1 MAVPLLI
8 FTLIVFFGLLS
19 YYLIFSCLSLAK
31 QSTLDDDEKQGVS
44 LIICAKNEAEN
55 LSRFIPIWI
64 KQTGVEFEL
73 IVVNDGSI
81 DQTAEVLLALQK
93 KYPTVKVIHLAP
105 KQLSNLKG
113 KRRALLAGIEKS
125 SYDFVVL
132 SDADCYPISQ
142 RHLAKML
149 SRFKPGVDIVL
160 GYSPY
165 EKRKG
170 LLNKFIQIE
179 TTLTALQ
186 YLSFAFIGIPY
197 MGVGRNIAYRK
208 AILNERVFQKSNRTL
223 SGDDDLLLAEVATRS
238 NTMITLDLDNLVYT
252 LPPSSFGEWM
262 KQKQRHYSTAKYYN
276 LLKIILVGGFPFLS
290 ILFYFALFLFLIND
304 FEWTTVLSIYLAKW
318 IIFVMFNYRNLQ
330 MLQNRRIIG
339 NILFLD
345 FFWVVFLI
353 FNHFKAL
360 KANNGWS

>member
-1 MAVPLLI
+1 MLI

-31 QSTLDDDEKQGVS
+31 QSTLNDDEKQGIS
-44 LIICAKNEAEN
+44 LIICAKNEAKN
-55 LSRFIPIWI
+55 LSQFIPIWI
-64 KQTGVEFEL
+64 KQTGIEFEL
-73 IVVNDGSI
+73 IVVNDGST
-81 DQTAEVLLALQK
+81 DQTPEVLLALQNK
-93 KYPTVKVIHLAP
+93 FPNLKVIHLSP
-105 KQLSNLKG
+105 NQHSNLKG

-132 SDADCYPISQ
+132 SDADCYPTSQ

-149 SRFKPGVDIVL
+149 ARFEPGIDIVL

-165 EKRKG
+165 EKRKS

-186 YLSFAFIGIPY
+186 YLSFAFVGIPY

-223 SGDDDLLLAEVATRS
+223 SGDDDLLLAEVATHS

-276 LLKIILVGGFPFLS
+276 FLKIILVGGFPFLS
-290 ILFYFALFLFLIND
+290 ILFYLILFLFLINGLG
-304 FEWTTVLSIYLAKW
+304 WTTVVFIYLAKW
-318 IIFVMFNYRNLQ
+318 FIFLMFNYRNLQ
-330 MLQNRRIIG
+330 ILQNRTIIG